1 MGVLSAHDCR
11 TAGRWVVGKDGII
24 RLESRLPHAQVP
36 PGISHAD
43 ALVLCHAL
51 HPCPIPPHQQRNRYG
66 RPIVFRGRGLSVFR
80 SQASS
85 PISLHDRY
93 LAAAAWTSVP
103 HVPCSQ
109 KRDST
114 KCNLLGGVLSCTW
127 NHPRGTQLKASSLP
141 YPFSGQSLGR
151 QGCHHSG
158 RQAAV

>member
-1 MGVLSAHDCR
+1 MGLSGSNPGFHMR
-11 TAGRWVVGKDGII
+11 KYLQV
-24 RLESRLPHAQVP
+24 SRMQMPWSSAM
-36 PGISHAD
+36 
-43 ALVLCHAL
+43 
-51 HPCPIPPHQQRNRYG
+51 PCIPVRIPSHQQRNSYG

-85 PISLHDRY
+85 PVSLHDLY
-93 LAAAAWTSVP
+93 LAAAAWQRVP

-114 KCNLLGGVLSCTW
+114 KCNMLGGVLNCTW